1 MKAFMVKMGQA
12 SEVVRVVVKPCV
24 TPSNVYETSGPETGV
39 YAALSQMSSTA
50 SQLTPPFVAASV
62 LVKLRAK
69 FPLSEVWTGTE
80 AAFNRQALLFEASII
95 VA

>member
-12 SEVVRVVVKPCV
+12 SEVVRVVVKPSV
-24 TPSNVYETSGPETGV
+24 TPSNVVYKTRGPETGV
-39 YAALSQMSSTA
+39 PAALSQMSSTA

-69 FPLSEVWTGTE
+69 FPLSEV
-80 AAFNRQALLFEASII
+80 
-95 VA
+95 

>member
-12 SEVVRVVVKPCV
+12 SEVVRVVVKP
-24 TPSNVYETSGPETGV
+24 PSNIYETSGPETGV
-39 YAALSQMSSTA
+39 LAALSHLSSTA

-80 AAFNRQALLFEASII
+80 VAFNRQALLFVASII